1 LVDETATT
9 KDPALEEAPQVSEAV
24 LYDEQVRTAF
34 SNPRPII
41 AGNLVNA
48 SIVFAVV
55 YGHASN
61 TVLVPWA
68 IALFV
73 VVLFRLAL
81 FSQFKTKNPDID
93 SIPSWGIFYGVG
105 ATLTGC
111 IWGFAG
117 WFFIIPGIP
126 HTQLVTTTII
136 AGMVAGALSTLR
148 TLPHVFT
155 AFALTATLPVIARF
169 IMFGQFEYVLLS
181 SAIFLFLVLMSV
193 EAFNITRQFKL
204 SATRRIANQELV
216 ESLRAAKQSAEAAN
230 NTKSEFLAS
239 MSHEIRTPMAGVM
252 GFTDMLLNDNLTDES
267 RDKVFQI
274 RTSTDNLL
282 TLLNDILDLSK
293 LEAGKMEVEDVDFH
307 LPSLVDETASLFE
320 HKIHDKNLQLD
331 TNLAEDLPDHIISDP
346 TRIRQILLNL
356 VGNAVKFTEHGHVNI
371 HVSIS
376 QHDKGNGNL
385 RFEVKDTGIG
395 ISRDTIDRLFT
406 DFTQADASIS
416 RKYQGT
422 GLGLSIC
429 KRIIDLMSGE
439 IGVESQVGSGSTFW
453 FEIPCKPGQGTDR
466 EKDFPV
472 QTFDTVPQHSLK
484 ILVAE
489 DNLMNQK
496 IIKAIMEAYG
506 HHVFITEDGAKA
518 VEAHQAHEFD
528 LILMDVRMPE
538 MSGPDATRMIRQ
550 MGEEKSGIPIIALT
564 ADGMAE
570 HKTEFLASG
579 MDEIVTK
586 PIDQAELLA
595 AINRVM
601 GEEVHMSAPSV

>member
-1 LVDETATT
+1 M
-9 KDPALEEAPQVSEAV
+9 
-24 LYDEQVRTAF
+24 
-34 SNPRPII
+34 
-41 AGNLVNA
+41 
-48 SIVFAVV
+48 
-55 YGHASN
+55 
-61 TVLVPWA
+61 
-68 IALFV
+68 
-73 VVLFRLAL
+73 
-81 FSQFKTKNPDID
+81 
-93 SIPSWGIFYGVG
+93 
-105 ATLTGC
+105 
-111 IWGFAG
+111 
-117 WFFIIPGIP
+117 
-126 HTQLVTTTII
+126 TTTII

-453 FEIPCKPGQGTDR
+453 FELP
-466 EKDFPV
+466 
-472 QTFDTVPQHSLK
+472 
-484 ILVAE
+484 LVSS
-489 DNLMNQK
+489 
-496 IIKAIMEAYG
+496 
-506 HHVFITEDGAKA
+506 
-518 VEAHQAHEFD
+518 
-528 LILMDVRMPE
+528 R
-538 MSGPDATRMIRQ
+538 
-550 MGEEKSGIPIIALT
+550 
-564 ADGMAE
+564 
-570 HKTEFLASG
+570 
-579 MDEIVTK
+579 
-586 PIDQAELLA
+586 
-595 AINRVM
+595 
-601 GEEVHMSAPSV
+601 